1 MLNTRIAAPII
12 SGILVV
18 YITTY
23 YYYYS
28 SSSFSYLTTTPAAQS
43 IIDLGMTTLRPQH
56 AREPSVDDLHIF
68 LSHTWQPVP
77 TVKVTIQN
85 THPTSYMSF
94 LSWDTPVDPS
104 ALNTGVLT
112 IVYAVSG
119 EPIPGPGLKLNRL
132 LPPLREDIIE
142 LAPQETIEVDIDL
155 SAPWIPGDGK
165 RVKVHAL
172 GQWRAVWAKG
182 KDEITDEELEA
193 MSGTDVVLRGPFRS
207 VRDVEME
214 L

>member
-1 MLNTRIAAPII
+1 MLNTRIGAPII
-12 SGILVV
+12 SGILAIC
-18 YITTY
+18 ITTY

-28 SSSFSYLTTTPAAQS
+28 SSYYLITTPAAQS
-43 IIDLGMTTLRPQH
+43 ITNLGMTTPGPQH

-119 EPIPGPGLKLNRL
+119 EPVPGPGLKLNRL
-132 LPPLREDIIE
+132 LPPPREDIIE

-165 RVKVHAL
+165 LVKVHAL
-172 GQWRAVWAKG
+172 GEWRAVWAKG
-182 KDEITDEELEA
+182 KDEITNEELGA
-193 MSGTDVVLRGPFRS
+193 MSGPGVLRGPFRS